1 MVVAKTLIR
10 SLSQPV
16 TIAPNPLASKEPSK
30 FEQLKA
36 NSQHLREPLASEL
49 ENDLPFFTDGAVQIL
64 KFHGSYQ
71 QDNRDNRL
79 KGQAKDWGMMLR
91 LRSPGGKVPAQL
103 FLALDQLANQYGNGS
118 MRVTTRQA
126 FQLHAIAKQ
135 DLRTVLASIVRN
147 LGSTL
152 AACGDINRNVMAPAA
167 PYEGLGYPV
176 ARRLADDIAD
186 LLAPKAAAGAYLEL
200 WVDGEKRYKI
210 RPSIACSKVRKRQLE
225 GKLNSGDPEEPLYG
239 STYMPRKFKVGVTVP
254 GDNSIDLLTQ
264 DLGLVAFTDLAG
276 KLRGC
281 NVYVGGGMGRTH
293 NKEETFARSADCL
306 GYVKGTD
313 ILDLVQAVVA
323 LQRDNG
329 DREQR
334 RHGRMK
340 YLIHDR
346 GIAWFR
352 SELERYFPG
361 GITAALIEPKPVLED
376 YLGWHQQGDGRWFVG
391 LPLLCGRLDG
401 ERKVGLRKLVERYLP
416 EIRLTANQDILLC
429 NIARNQR
436 LEVAEALA
444 EIGWTNPAET
454 SLLSRHAIACP
465 ALPTCGLAITE
476 SERILPSVIER
487 LEKLLE
493 AEEITTPILL
503 RMTGCPN
510 GCARPYMAELALVG
524 SGVDQYQLWLG
535 GNPGLTRL
543 AQPIL
548 DKLPLMDLEITIK
561 PLLQHWRDNG
571 KKQSFGDYCN
581 QLEKKQLMDLL
592 QPQGA
597 VP

>member
-16 TIAPNPLASKEPSK
+16 TIAPTPLASKEPSK

-126 FQLHAIAKQ
+126 FQLHGIAKQ

-313 ILDLVQAVVA
+313 VLDLVQAVVA

-340 YLIHDR
+340 YLINDR

-436 LEVAEALA
+436 QEVSEALA